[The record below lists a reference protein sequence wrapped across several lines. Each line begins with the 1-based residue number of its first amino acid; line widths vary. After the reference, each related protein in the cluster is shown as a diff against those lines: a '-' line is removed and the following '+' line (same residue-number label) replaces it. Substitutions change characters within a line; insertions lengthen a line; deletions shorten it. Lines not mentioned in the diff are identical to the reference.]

1 MNVPLDGTWHHLAL
15 QVWRQVSGRRTS
27 FALYVDYELRAEGT
41 VGGYTQYP
49 VGTHWGFGLA
59 GTPFV
64 GRIDEVRL
72 TKGVIP
78 VDDFLRLEKR
88 RSGMTVLFR

>member
-1 MNVPLDGTWHHLAL
+1 MIGGKTIYPDGT
-15 QVWRQVSGRRTS
+15 
-27 FALYVDYELRAEGT
+27 Y
-41 VGGYTQYP
+41 
-49 VGTHWGFGLA
+49 WGFGLA

-78 VDDFLRLEKR
+78 VDDFMRLEKAPH
-88 RSGMTVLFR
+88 GLFIIFR